1 MISAMEPLRDHD
13 DSFEARSDAGEPVSS
28 GPYVPAAV
36 GELTVRELDLQ
47 RRLVR
52 ESLLR
57 AA

>member
-1 MISAMEPLRDHD
+1 MESLRYNEREAD
-13 DSFEARSDAGEPVSS
+13 EARAVAAERLS
-28 GPYVPAAV
+28 GTRYVPASV
-36 GELTVRELDLQ
+36 CELTVRELDEQ